1 MGRTAQAFGGER
13 NRHFSGGTGSV
24 PDCGAG
30 SDRENVAV
38 STAASP
44 VQHGRVFVLSSRL
57 FQMGLAGTGSLYP
70 VSAGNRACAF
80 IPGLGA
86 LSGDSFYHDTGI
98 YLSCRDCALRDLPA
112 AAAQDCPAACG
123 TVEGDRIS
131 SGGRAA
137 GLPV

>member
-1 MGRTAQAFGGER
+1 MGRAAQASGGER
-13 NRHFSGGTGSV
+13 NRHFPGGLGGV

-30 SDRENVAV
+30 FDRENVAV
-38 STAASP
+38 STAASS
-44 VQHGRVFVLSSRL
+44 VQHGRLFVLSARI
-57 FQMGLAGTGSLYP
+57 FQVGLAGTGSLYP

-98 YLSCRDCALRDLPA
+98 YLSCRDCALRDLPV
-112 AAAQDCPAACG
+112 AAAQHCPAACG